1 MVEKH
6 FETGIEKQI
15 VISIDQFTTQSVHL
29 IVEISISITYICN
42 MILGLSLDNKNNV
55 DKTIIYCGEPIVS
68 SFDYI

>member
-15 VISIDQFTTQSVHL
+15 VISIDPFTTQSVHL

-55 DKTIIYCGEPIVS
+55 DKTIIYCGEPIVR

>member
-15 VISIDQFTTQSVHL
+15 VISIDPFTTQSVHL

-55 DKTIIYCGEPIVS
+55 DKTIIYCGEPIVR
-68 SFDYI
+68 SFDYF